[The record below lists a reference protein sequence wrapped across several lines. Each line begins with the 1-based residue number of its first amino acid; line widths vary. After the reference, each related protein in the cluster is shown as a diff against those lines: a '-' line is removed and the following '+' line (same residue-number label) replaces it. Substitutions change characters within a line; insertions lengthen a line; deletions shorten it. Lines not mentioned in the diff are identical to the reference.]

1 MGLRHMEHWWSFAR
15 VIDDI
20 VVYVIVV
27 DDIGNVST
35 TTLFSLY
42 ALLSWIKV

>member
-1 MGLRHMEHWWSFAR
+1 MEHWRSLGR
-15 VIDDI
+15 IVDDI